1 MMTWILQQ
9 GSPGLRGGG
18 DEGGCISATSTT
30 VWLQFQLDLQINN
43 DHEHGKHQLPPS
55 HELRPELESLQP
67 LVLSLH
73 LEFK

>member
-1 MMTWILQQ
+1 MTWTLRQ

-18 DEGGCISATSTT
+18 GEGGCTSVTSTT
-30 VWLQFQLDLQINN
+30 VWLPFQLDLQTNN
-43 DHEHGKHQLPPS
+43 NHEHGEYQPPPS